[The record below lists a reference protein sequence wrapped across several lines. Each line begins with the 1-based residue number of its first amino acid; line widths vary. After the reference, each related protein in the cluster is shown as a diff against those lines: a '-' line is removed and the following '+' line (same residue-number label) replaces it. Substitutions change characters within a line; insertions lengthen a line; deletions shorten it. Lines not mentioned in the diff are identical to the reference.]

1 MIDLAL
7 DPSETRSAPAATQ
20 RTVVRRPWLRI
31 ALFGALGVG
40 ATGAFAGV
48 ASTYLAGLAGPQR
61 AKPIAMSQK
70 AADWPDLKDGMPAL
84 AGSGP
89 AVPKVREILPAE
101 PAPQPVVDT
110 RVDPM
115 LRAGNTAAEVPA
127 LPVAPVV
134 APNALAAAGKPEV
147 PARKPLPVIV
157 EVPVI
162 GPAHQVTLVAPA
174 RTVPGITP
182 LAAETVRAR
191 TETTTYAALPPEPPK
206 AIAAKPAPTK
216 DEAIRN
222 EGAKPET
229 TKPEIS
235 KAEPVKARPRIEAH
249 AKSSPVPASKPVAEK
264 PAARKPLAVEAKAAE
279 TKPSSAQAQDEDT
292 EVFGIK
298 VPSLAPAGRKI
309 RESVEAL
316 GDAVKGIP
324 DRF

>member
-7 DPSETRSAPAATQ
+7 DPSETRSAAAATP
-20 RTVVRRPWLRI
+20 RSGVRRPWARI
-31 ALFGALGVG
+31 ALFGALGLG

-48 ASTYLAGLAGPQR
+48 ASTYLSSLAGPQR

-84 AGSGP
+84 AGNGP
-89 AVPKVREILPAE
+89 AVPKIREILPPE
-101 PAPQPVVDT
+101 PATAPVVEA
-110 RVDPM
+110 RVDPI
-115 LRAGNTAAEVPA
+115 LRAGNTAADTVTLPVA
-127 LPVAPVV
+127 LPVAP
-134 APNALAAAGKPEV
+134 AGKPDV
-147 PARKPLPVIV
+147 PAQKPLPAIV

-162 GPAHQVTLVAPA
+162 GPARQATLVAPA
-174 RTVPGITP
+174 RAVPGIAP
-182 LAAETVRAR
+182 LAAETVRAK

-206 AIAAKPAPTK
+206 AIVAKAAATK
-216 DEAIRN
+216 DEAIRQ
-222 EGAKPET
+222 EGAKPEV
-229 TKPEIS
+229 TKLEIS
-235 KAEPVKARPRIEAH
+235 KPEAVKAKPRIEAH
-249 AKSSPVPASKPVAEK
+249 AKPTSVPASKAVAGK
-264 PAARKPLAVEAKAAE
+264 PAALKPVAVEAKAAE
-279 TKPSSAQAQDEDT
+279 TKLAPAQAQDEDT

>member
-7 DPSETRSAPAATQ
+7 DPSETRSAPAVTP
-20 RTVVRRPWLRI
+20 RTGARRPWARI
-31 ALFGALGVG
+31 ALFGALGLG

-48 ASTYLAGLAGPQR
+48 ASTYLSGLAGPQR

-89 AVPKVREILPAE
+89 AVPKIREILPPE
-101 PAPQPVVDT
+101 PAPAPVVEA
-110 RVDPM
+110 RIDPM
-115 LRAGNTAAEVPA
+115 LRAGNTAADA
-127 LPVAPVV
+127 VAPPVV
-134 APNALAAAGKPEV
+134 APNAVAAAGKPEV
-147 PARKPLPVIV
+147 PAQKPLPAIV

-162 GPAHQVTLVAPA
+162 GPARQATLVAPA
-174 RTVPGITP
+174 RTVPGIAP
-182 LAAETVRAR
+182 LAAETVRAK
-191 TETTTYAALPPEPPK
+191 TETTAYAALPPEPPK
-206 AIAAKPAPTK
+206 AVATKPAPTK
-216 DEAIRN
+216 EAIRH
-222 EGAKPET
+222 EGAKPEVS
-229 TKPEIS
+229 KPEAVKPEAA
-235 KAEPVKARPRIEAH
+235 KAKPRIEAH
-249 AKSSPVPASKPVAEK
+249 AKPAAVPAGKAVAEK
-264 PAARKPLAVEAKAAE
+264 PAARKSVAVEAKAAE
-279 TKPSSAQAQDEDT
+279 TKPAPAQAQDEDT